1 MFFISGTMTMNP
13 DVIDDMVADVAAM
26 ADTVRAEDGC
36 LHYSLLVEDK
46 AAGLVNV
53 VEMWRDDEALAVH
66 FNQPHITSFF
76 GKYFPEMRDSTL
88 KIYDISGER
97 PLPL

>member
-13 DVIDDMVADVAAM
+13 DVIDNMVADVAAM
-26 ADTVRAEDGC
+26 VDTVRAEDGC

-53 VEMWRDDEALAVH
+53 VEMWRDDDALGVH
-66 FNQPHITSFF
+66 FSQPHITAFF
-76 GKYFPEMRDSTL
+76 AKYFPEMRDSTL
-88 KIYDISGER
+88 KIYDIAGER